1 MPLKLTR
8 LADLPAPS
16 RLVSFVVV
24 LLLLWVPLAAP
35 IYWLLTDQ
43 NLISIVTM
51 TLLYFEFIGLV
62 RWWGRR
68 VYQQSQILRRYG
80 LQFTRQMGLELLQG
94 MAIAYSTLLVMFG
107 FEGWLGWLQWQ
118 APSWQLL
125 RIIPEGWLVALGIG
139 FAEELFFRGWLLDEL
154 ERDYRLPTALWAN
167 SLIFASLHFIKP
179 LAEILRTWTNF
190 PALVLLGMTLVWAK
204 RSTRS
209 RPYYPDL
216 DSELEQK
223 PRGYGRLGLPIG
235 LHAGLVGGYY
245 VVNVGQLMQYSGR
258 VPEWVT
264 GIDGNPL
271 AGLMGLGFLSLLAI
285 AMKWRLNQ
293 NRRSQSFSE
302 MIH

>member
-1 MPLKLTR
+1 L
-8 LADLPAPS
+8 
-16 RLVSFVVV
+16 
-24 LLLLWVPLAAP
+24 PLAAP

-62 RWWGRR
+62 RWWGWR
-68 VYQQSQILRRYG
+68 VYQQSQILGRYG
-80 LQFTRQMGLELLQG
+80 LQFTRSMGRELLQG

-107 FEGWLGWLQWQ
+107 LEGWLGWLEWQ

-125 RIIPEGWLVALGIG
+125 RVIPEGWLVALGIG

-154 ERDYRLPTALWAN
+154 ERDYRPQTSLWVN

-209 RPYYPDL
+209 RPYKREADL
-216 DSELEQK
+216 GPEQK
-223 PRGYGRLGLPIG
+223 PKGYGRLGLPIG

-285 AMKWRLNQ
+285 AMKGRLNQ
-293 NRRSQSFSE
+293 SRAIARL
-302 MIH
+302 

>member
-1 MPLKLTR
+1 MPLELTR
-8 LADLPAPS
+8 LADSPAPL
-16 RLVSFVVV
+16 RLVTFVVV

-62 RWWGRR
+62 RWWGQW

-80 LQFTRQMGLELLQG
+80 LQFTQQMGRELLQG
-94 MAIAYSTLLVMFG
+94 MAIAYSTLFVMFG
-107 FEGWLGWLQWQ
+107 LEGVLGWLQWQ

-125 RIIPEGWLVALGIG
+125 RIIPEGCLVALGIG

-154 ERDYRLPTALWAN
+154 ERDYRPQTSLWAN

-209 RPYYPDL
+209 HPYSPDPNV
-216 DSELEQK
+216 EAEQK
-223 PRGYGRLGLPIG
+223 SRGYGRLGLPIG

-245 VVNVGQLMQYSGR
+245 IVNVGQLMQYSGR
-258 VPEWVT
+258 VPAWIT

-271 AGLMGLGFLSLLAI
+271 AGVMGLGFLSFLAI

-293 NRRSQSFSE
+293 NRA
-302 MIH
+302 IAKL